1 MKPFNFDL
9 ANTDPIPV
17 TNTNTSASLTGSQA
31 APAKS
36 GVMSSMSSFF
46 GGSNKD

>member
-9 ANTDPIPV
+9 TGTEATPV
-17 TNTNTSASLTGSQA
+17 TNTNTSASTAGSQ

-46 GGSNKD
+46 GGNKENS